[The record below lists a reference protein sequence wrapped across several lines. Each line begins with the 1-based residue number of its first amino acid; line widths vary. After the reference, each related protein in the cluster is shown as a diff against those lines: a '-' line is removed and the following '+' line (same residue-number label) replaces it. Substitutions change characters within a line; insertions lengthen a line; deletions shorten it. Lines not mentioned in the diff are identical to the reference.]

1 MPDVS
6 GFDATSTI
14 RHIEASRGS
23 RQSHIVALTSLTSD
37 KDRRAARFA
46 GADEFFTKPA
56 GVETVK
62 GIIDKWVA
70 ELKVYSELDG
80 RNA

>member
-14 RHIEASRGS
+14 RHVEASRGS

-37 KDRRAARFA
+37 KDRRASNLA

-56 GVETVK
+56 GLKTVK
-62 GIIDKWVA
+62 DIIDKWDA
-70 ELKVYSELDG
+70 EQKPSSALDG
-80 RNA
+80 QQT